1 MNDAEL
7 VATYLHPSLGSRMNS
22 KRCTSWVHTLQ
33 PSELADRVLQLL
45 GGQLRASEVHAGQVR
60 AGQHH
65 AGQVRARHARFAQVR
80 FVQVCFVQ
88 VRAIQFR
95 ASKYRTRLD
104 LVALHHSCR
113 HGGGGSRNFCNRGE
127 NRN

>member
-22 KRCTSWVHTLQ
+22 KLCTSWVHTLQ

-45 GGQLRASEVHAGQVR
+45 GGQLRA
-60 AGQHH
+60 
-65 AGQVRARHARFAQVR
+65 RHVRFAQVR

-88 VRAIQFR
+88 VRAIQFRAIQFR